1 MKKVDR
7 RSFLRLGA
15 VTGLAAGI
23 PVNAAA
29 DESSSSSASSQDSS
43 GGVKNYVRLG
53 RTEFKVSDI
62 SFGSFPLRR
71 GEEHVVHHAM
81 DQGINYF
88 DTAESY
94 GGGTS
99 ETVMGRALKGKRDQV
114 YVATKIGAG
123 SRDSA
128 ASMMQRL
135 DESLSRLQTDYV
147 DIFFNHAVNDIS
159 RLKNEQWLK
168 FADKARSQGK
178 VRFFGMSGHGG
189 YLTECVDYAV
199 QQDMFDVLLL
209 ATNFGEDP
217 AFFERFTRAFDFVAN
232 QKGLRASMAKA

>member
-23 PVNAAA
+23 PINAAA
-29 DESSSSSASSQDSS
+29 DGGPSSASLLVSTQ
-43 GGVKNYVRLG
+43 GVKNYVRLG

-62 SFGSFPLRR
+62 SFGSFPLRY
-71 GEEHVVHHAM
+71 GEEHVVHHAI

-94 GGGTS
+94 GEGTS
-99 ETVMGRALKGKRDQV
+99 ETVMGRALKGKRDKV

-159 RLKNEQWLK
+159 RLKNEQWSK

-189 YLTECVDYAV
+189 HLAECVD
-199 QQDMFDVLLL
+199 
-209 ATNFGEDP
+209 
-217 AFFERFTRAFDFVAN
+217 
-232 QKGLRASMAKA
+232 

>member
-23 PVNAAA
+23 PINATA
-29 DESSSSSASSQDSS
+29 DGSSPSSASSQASPQGSS
-43 GGVKNYVRLG
+43 RGVKNYVRLG
-53 RTEFKVSDI
+53 RTELKVSDI
-62 SFGSFPLRR
+62 SFGSFPLRH

-94 GGGTS
+94 GDGTS
-99 ETVMGRALKGKRDQV
+99 ETVIGRALKGKRDQV

-147 DIFFNHAVNDIS
+147 DIF
-159 RLKNEQWLK
+159 
-168 FADKARSQGK
+168 
-178 VRFFGMSGHGG
+178 
-189 YLTECVDYAV
+189 
-199 QQDMFDVLLL
+199 LL
-209 ATNFGEDP
+209 N
-217 AFFERFTRAFDFVAN
+217 
-232 QKGLRASMAKA
+232 

>member
-23 PVNAAA
+23 PINVAA
-29 DESSSSSASSQDSS
+29 DGRPSSASPGVSTQ
-43 GGVKNYVRLG
+43 GVKNYVRLG
-53 RTEFKVSDI
+53 RTELKVSDI
-62 SFGSFPLRR
+62 SFGSFPLRY
-71 GEEHVVHHAM
+71 GEEHVVQHAI

-94 GGGTS
+94 GDGTS
-99 ETVMGRALKGKRDQV
+99 ETVMGRALKGKRDRV
-114 YVATKIGAG
+114 YVATKISAG

-135 DESLSRLQTDYV
+135 EESLSRLQTDYV

-159 RLKNEQWLK
+159 RLKNEQWAK
-168 FADKARSQGK
+168 FA
-178 VRFFGMSGHGG
+178 V
-189 YLTECVDYAV
+189 
-199 QQDMFDVLLL
+199 
-209 ATNFGEDP
+209 
-217 AFFERFTRAFDFVAN
+217 
-232 QKGLRASMAKA
+232 